1 LPSQRAGGAPPTA
14 SSGILPEPALV
25 LNARLRKEPVRVV
38 APGISRTLL
47 NLELGT
53 LLVEHDIHDG
63 AREAGIGALVQSGS
77 LRTQTLKESVFE

>member
-1 LPSQRAGGAPPTA
+1 M
-14 SSGILPEPALV
+14 
-25 LNARLRKEPVRVV
+25 
-38 APGISRTLL
+38 SRTLL